1 MPKGTKRKRR
11 TRRRKVELQRKRRA
25 EQVTRRLIG
34 LPISSLSDMIKV
46 PDVYFRFA
54 QLLKMEAERMIEA
67 NCGAIV

>member
-1 MPKGTKRKRR
+1 MPKGARRKRR

-46 PDVYFRFA
+46 PDVNFRFA
-54 QLLKMEAERMIEA
+54 EYLRENTERFIA
-67 NCGAIV
+67 AKCGAIV